1 MLKKSVGGIKYNS
14 KDGKKIGDHNGA
26 YYFTIGQRKGLK
38 VGGTTKP
45 LFVLQTDVKKNLI
58 YVGMGKDHPGLL
70 RKVLLI
76 NAKDEHW
83 VREDLKISDNESIK
97 VMARIRYRQPLQK
110 ATLYKFKE
118 GIYILFDKVQLSISK
133 GQFAAWYK
141 DDELIGSGVI
151 S

>member
-1 MLKKSVGGIKYNS
+1 M
-14 KDGKKIGDHNGA
+14 
-26 YYFTIGQRKGLK
+26 
-38 VGGTTKP
+38 
-45 LFVLQTDVKKNLI
+45 
-58 YVGMGKDHPGLL
+58 
-70 RKVLLI
+70 LI

-118 GIYILFDKVQLSISK
+118 GIYILFDKVQSSISK